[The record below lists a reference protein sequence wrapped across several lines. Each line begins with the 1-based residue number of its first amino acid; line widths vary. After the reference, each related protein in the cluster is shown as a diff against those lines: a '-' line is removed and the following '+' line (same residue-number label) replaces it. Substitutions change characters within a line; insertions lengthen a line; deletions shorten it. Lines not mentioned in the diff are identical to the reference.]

1 MISANFQQ
9 GMELVSCLRW
19 TLTENYWLI
28 YAAAIMWDIIFSH
41 WVNLKLALRFHALLI
56 KMILPL

>member
-19 TLTENYWLI
+19 TQWLKITGSFMQQQLCGILFSVTELI
-28 YAAAIMWDIIFSH
+28 
-41 WVNLKLALRFHALLI
+41 
-56 KMILPL
+56 